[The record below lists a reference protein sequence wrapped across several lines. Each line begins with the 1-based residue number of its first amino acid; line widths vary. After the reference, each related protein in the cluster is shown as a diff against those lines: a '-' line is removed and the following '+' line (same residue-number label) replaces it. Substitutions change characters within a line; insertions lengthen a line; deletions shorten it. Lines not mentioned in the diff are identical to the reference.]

1 VPGPQQRR
9 PIELHSFPNGPTAQ
23 VYHITANGLVPQAAS
38 KNHYFPPN
46 VAVQPQSFVETAKE
60 LMKAKSPP
68 PASPTAAPKAVVAP
82 VAPQMQGSKQEW
94 FRISKTA
101 SIIQAAQS
109 QPPSPTTPR
118 AAPQASPP
126 TNVNTSTP

>member
-1 VPGPQQRR
+1 MTATQQRR
-9 PIELHSFPNGPTAQ
+9 PIEIHSFPNGPTAQ
-23 VYHITANGLVPQAAS
+23 VYHITANGLVPQAAN
-38 KNHYFPPN
+38 KGHYFPPN
-46 VAVQPQSFVETAKE
+46 VAVSPNNIVDTAKE
-60 LMKAKSPP
+60 LIKTKSPLAKTIV
-68 PASPTAAPKAVVAP
+68 ASPVQ
-82 VAPQMQGSKQEW
+82 QMPGSKQEW

-126 TNVNTSTP
+126 TNVNTSSSS